1 VTPASNQLGLLSD
14 CLKLQP
20 LMGSVPW
27 NADTDWQALVTLAN
41 EHLLGPA
48 LHGRLQR
55 RRYAGVPDDVREYL
69 GFLYTLNLKRNRSLR
84 RQALEAIRAFNDQG
98 IEPLLLKGGIVL
110 FERPS
115 LNLGRGMRM
124 MRDLDFLVPHEQL
137 PAAIGVLEKLGYT
150 TLTQYPEG
158 HHAVADFVRP
168 DDAGAVDLHIEL
180 VDPSYILP
188 AAEVRDH
195 ATPLPASSVR
205 AWIPAPT
212 ERVLHHLLHAQ
223 VHYLGDFYRGE
234 MKLNQLYEFTAL
246 VGRYHRSIDWRMI
259 ETRLA
264 DHDLLTPLH
273 SYLRMAQ
280 HLFGLAWPLRSKVRL
295 RAKVHV
301 ARCLLQLRAPKVQSL
316 LLPWANLRRA
326 FVGHRMEALY
336 GKGRSLLLT
345 RLRHA
350 WHLLSKMSP
359 RQVAGKFL
367 RTR

>member
-1 VTPASNQLGLLSD
+1 VTPTSNQLGLLTD

-20 LMGSVPW
+20 RMGPVPW
-27 NADTDWQALVTLAN
+27 NADTDWQALVALAN
-41 EHLLGPA
+41 EHLLAPA
-48 LHGRLQR
+48 LHDRLKR
-55 RRYAGVPDDVREYL
+55 RRYEGVPDEVRAYL
-69 GFLYTLNLKRNRSLR
+69 AFLYQLNLKRNRSLR
-84 RQALEAIRAFNDQG
+84 RQALEAILAFNEEG

-110 FERPS
+110 FERPT
-115 LNLGRGMRM
+115 LNLGRGIRM
-124 MRDLDFLVPHEQL
+124 MRDLDFLVPHDKL
-137 PAAIGVLEKLGYT
+137 PAAIGVLEKLKYT

-168 DDAGAVDLHIEL
+168 DDAGAVDLHVEL

-188 AAEVRDH
+188 AAEVREY
-195 ATPLPASSVR
+195 ATPLPGSAVR

-212 ERVLHHLLHAQ
+212 ERILHHLLHAQ

-234 MKLNQLYEFTAL
+234 VKLNQLYELTAL
-246 VGRYHRSIDWRMI
+246 AGRYHRSIDWRKI
-259 ETRLA
+259 ETRL
-264 DHDLLTPLH
+264 DRHDLLTPLH
-273 SYLRMAQ
+273 SYLRAA
-280 HLFGLAWPLRSKVRL
+280 HVLFGMAWPLRSKVRL

-336 GKGRSLLLT
+336 GKNRSLLVT

-350 WHLLSKMSP
+350 WHLLCKMSP
-359 RQVAGKFL
+359 RQVAGKLL